1 MISSGRIP
9 LTPVPASLEALTTS
23 ASTTSASTTP
33 ALTSPGAAVIAHKSV
48 VIDEEDKVRGEF
60 KMCYMLV
67 QIK

>member
-9 LTPVPASLEALTTS
+9 LTPVPASLEAL
-23 ASTTSASTTP
+23 TTSASTTP

-60 KMCYMLV
+60 KVCYMLV